1 MSVFGFFYDRE
12 NHVFQVI
19 TMTATVHASR
29 VLVLLVFL
37 GGCTSSGQW
46 VLSEGQQPKQFARE
60 ITKTVGA
67 SFLLYL
73 PEGFRTEQK
82 RWPLMMFLHGSGE
95 RGGDLAKV
103 KVNGPPKF
111 LEQRKDFQFVV
122 VSPQLPDYAAW
133 SSDAL
138 NALLDELIE
147 RLPIDTDRV
156 YLTGLSL
163 GGFATWDFACD
174 FPERFAAI
182 APISGRGDGDRA
194 CLLRNVPVW
203 AFHGAKDREVPLK
216 DEEEM
221 VNALK
226 ACGGDVK
233 LTIYPDAGHDAWT
246 ETYAN
251 PELYNW
257 FLAHRRHDGPK

>member
-1 MSVFGFFYDRE
+1 
-12 NHVFQVI
+12 
-19 TMTATVHASR
+19 MTRFSAAVKLSALLLLSI
-29 VLVLLVFL
+29 VLA
-37 GGCTSSGQW
+37 GGCSSSRDW
-46 VLSEGQQPKQFARE
+46 TLSEGQQPGKFERVV
-60 ITKTVGA
+60 TKTVGGR
-67 SFLLYL
+67 FLLYL
-73 PEGFRTEQK
+73 PEGFNAARK

-95 RGGDLAKV
+95 RGSDLERV

-111 LEQRKDFQFVV
+111 LGRQKDFQFIV
-122 VSPQLPDYAAW
+122 VSPQLPENDSW
-133 SSDAL
+133 SSDVL

-147 RLPIDTDRV
+147 RLPIDTDQV

-182 APISGRGDGDRA
+182 APICGRGDEDRA

-203 AFHGAKDREVPLK
+203 AFHGAKDPVVPLR

-233 LTIYPDAGHDAWT
+233 FTIYPDAGHDAWT

-251 PELYNW
+251 PELYKW
-257 FLAHRRHDGPK
+257 FLGHRRHHGSH

>member
-1 MSVFGFFYDRE
+1 
-12 NHVFQVI
+12 
-19 TMTATVHASR
+19 MTTAVLTSR
-29 VLVLLVFL
+29 AFVLFVLVFL
-37 GGCTSSGQW
+37 GGCSSSGQW
-46 VLSEGQQPKQFARE
+46 VLSEGQQPEQFESE
-60 ITKTVGA
+60 ITKIVGA
-67 SFLLYL
+67 RFLLYL
-73 PEGFRTEQK
+73 PEGFRTEHK

-95 RGGDLAKV
+95 RGSNLEKV

-122 VSPQLPDYAAW
+122 ASPQLPDDAPW
-133 SSDAL
+133 SSDVL

-174 FPERFAAI
+174 FPARFAAI
-182 APISGRGDGDRA
+182 APICGRGDEDRA
-194 CLLRNVPVW
+194 CLLKNVPVW
-203 AFHGAKDREVPLK
+203 AFHGAKDPVVPLK

-257 FLAHRRHDGPK
+257 FLTHRRHHGP